1 MSLQEMQGLEACG
14 ADQLADNTARSAV
27 EDDGA
32 KSACVCDDLPT
43 KRLRPSPQTEQ
54 ERRLEESQVF
64 YPNIM
69 REFGVFA

>member
-1 MSLQEMQGLEACG
+1 MSLQEMQGLEACA

-32 KSACVCDDLPT
+32 KSACACDELLT

-54 ERRLEESQVF
+54 ERHLEESQDF
-64 YPNIM
+64 YPKI
-69 REFGVFA
+69 RISTQR